1 MESSKRTARLAG
13 LAYLVVGVGS
23 GAGYLCAPLMQ
34 PDPAG
39 LARFMAMSELRFRV
53 AMASDLIA
61 QVSGIALVV
70 LLYQLFKQV
79 HKPYAALMAILMLV
93 SVPISFILV
102 LNGVAARILL
112 SGAASLTAFTKPQ
125 LDTLAML
132 FLRLHIHGV
141 FAVEI
146 YWGLWL
152 LPFGILVFRSG
163 FLPRVLGI
171 FLVIAGFAYVA
182 HSFVSLLLPGV
193 RSTVYEMATM
203 AARGLGELP
212 IMFWLL
218 VKGIEIREGAAE
230 R

>member
-13 LAYLVVGVGS
+13 LAYLVVGVAS

-39 LARFMAMSELRFRV
+39 LARFMAASELRFRV
-53 AMASDLIA
+53 AIASDLIA
-61 QVSGIALVV
+61 QVSGIVLVV

-79 HKPYAALMAILMLV
+79 HKTYAALMAILLLV
-93 SVPISFILV
+93 SAPISFVLT

-112 SGAASLTAFTKPQ
+112 SGAMTAFTKPQ
-125 LDTLAML
+125 LDTLANL

-163 FLPRVLGI
+163 FLPRILGI

-182 HSFVSLLLPGV
+182 HSFVSLFFPGV
-193 RSTVYEMATM
+193 RSTVYEVATM

-218 VKGIEIREGAAE
+218 VKGVEIREGEKLGA
-230 R
+230 